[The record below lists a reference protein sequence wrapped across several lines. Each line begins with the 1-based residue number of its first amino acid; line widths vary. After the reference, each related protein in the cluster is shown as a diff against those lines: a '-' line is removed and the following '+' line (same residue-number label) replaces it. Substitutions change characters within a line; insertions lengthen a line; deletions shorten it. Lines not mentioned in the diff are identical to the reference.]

1 MTRIQIHRTTCT
13 YIDRR
18 GVLVRGKTVQVV
30 SNNNSAT
37 QNVFER
43 LASPKY
49 DMGFLV
55 AALGKRENK
64 QVFIDGQTGLY
75 PPMKAWEKTPED
87 LKALQTQVEQLSK
100 EVAEHFG
107 KQERLA
113 VARQELDALEVEA
126 QYFLQF
132 RENTKP
138 FRPKKKS
145 TEKPAFG
152 YSSAHPAGM
161 RAAQR
166 ERAALLLL
174 AQVQKQ
180 CHLWH
185 L

>member
-1 MTRIQIHRTTCT
+1 M
-13 YIDRR
+13 
-18 GVLVRGKTVQVV
+18 V

-37 QNVFER
+37 QNVFEK

-75 PPMKAWEKTPED
+75 PPMKAWEKTAED

-100 EVAEHFG
+100 QVAEHFG

-132 RENTKP
+132 REYTKP
-138 FRPKKKS
+138 FRPKKKPRKNLRS
-145 TEKPAFG
+145 DIVLRILQKCELLSEKEQPFSFWHKFK
-152 YSSAHPAGM
+152 SSVIYGIYEWSFHKKDIGGIM
-161 RAAQR
+161 NYLQS
-166 ERAALLLL
+166 LFFK
-174 AQVQKQ
+174 QKGQ
-180 CHLWH
+180 S
-185 L
+185 